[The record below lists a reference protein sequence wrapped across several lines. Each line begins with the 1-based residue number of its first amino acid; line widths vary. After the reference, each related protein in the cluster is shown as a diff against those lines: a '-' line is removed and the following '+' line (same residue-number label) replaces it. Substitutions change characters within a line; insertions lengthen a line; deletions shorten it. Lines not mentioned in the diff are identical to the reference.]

1 MYFFCPSIT
10 QWSPTRRARV
20 RRPAGLDPAPG
31 STRAATATAATISQE
46 AIRVGP
52 SFFCASV
59 PKPTRTLASDAVVGA
74 GHRPLRQRGGAELL
88 CELNVLDQV
97 EPDPTPL
104 GRARVAEQPHLGRG
118 PAQFIG
124 TSSVRAPVS
133 SDSTM

>member
-31 STRAATATAATISQE
+31 STRAATATATAATISQE

-59 PKPTRTLASDAVVGA
+59 PKPTRTWPAM
-74 GHRPLRQRGGAELL
+74 PLLVPDIDRCDSA
-88 CELNVLDQV
+88 V
-97 EPDPTPL
+97 EPNSCASSTSWIRSSPIP
-104 GRARVAEQPHLGRG
+104 PH
-118 PAQFIG
+118 
-124 TSSVRAPVS
+124 
-133 SDSTM
+133 SDGLA